1 MPLSNILR
9 VHFKDF
15 NPFKFFSELSNAKQT
30 VSENAYEIVIRLV
43 PYKQKRTFAS
53 SQEDSKSFSREFLQ
67 EQFLGSLLTGL
78 KNESIRNEL

>member
-1 MPLSNILR
+1 MRIKIK
-9 VHFKDF
+9 FEF

-30 VSENAYEIVIRLV
+30 VSETAYEIVIRLV